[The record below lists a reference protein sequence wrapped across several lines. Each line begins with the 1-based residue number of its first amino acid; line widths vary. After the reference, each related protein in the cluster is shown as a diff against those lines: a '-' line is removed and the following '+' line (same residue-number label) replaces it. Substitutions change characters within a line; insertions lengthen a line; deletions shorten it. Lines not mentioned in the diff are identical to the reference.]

1 MVIGRKSVT
10 FGSTKKDTTPVFEE
24 FVLISIL
31 TSEVLTPVLDEST
44 RRLLDT
50 HFLLF

>member
-24 FVLISIL
+24 FVL
-31 TSEVLTPVLDEST
+31 TSEVLTPVLGEST